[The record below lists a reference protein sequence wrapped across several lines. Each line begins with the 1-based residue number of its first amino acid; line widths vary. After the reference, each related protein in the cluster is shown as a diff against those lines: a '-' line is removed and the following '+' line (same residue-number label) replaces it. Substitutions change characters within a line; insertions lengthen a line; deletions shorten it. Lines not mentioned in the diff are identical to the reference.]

1 MIFCLQFLDN
11 KILQIAHS
19 MDNSSFA
26 DHDVIDEDTANSNST
41 PLYLCAFLAVVS
53 IPCLVLIYYLGNKD
67 NWNIWQL

>member
-1 MIFCLQFLDN
+1 
-11 KILQIAHS
+11 